1 MSQHHYHHHYAH
13 YYDTNASGAET
24 SGHSSRNGR
33 SARGLELLAVAA
45 EIHAAHRVSAQGGKS
60 QGYSTNTTAYAGQ
73 PMGTAGG
80 YVYALVHAPSA
91 VIAGA
96 HDAYNTAY
104 SSSVGTSD
112 PSSQYTALY
121 QQHYPG
127 VSAQYP
133 SNYASSV
140 PAPAVAQQNS
150 VGNTL
155 GAYPAMS
162 YTTAAVSGSQQ
173 QTQRQA
179 QIQTPTHVGPADAPE
194 WWNQDLTNVRLPDD
208 PVCARQ
214 GSQEL
219 SDEETEQ
226 QRHGHESHSEEKRG
240 HRPREG
246 RQRLRR

>member
-13 YYDTNASGAET
+13 YYDTNASDAET

-45 EIHAAHRVSAQGGKS
+45 EIHAAHWVSAQGGTS
-60 QGYSTNTTAYAGQ
+60 QGYSTNTPAYAGQ

-80 YVYALVHAPSA
+80 YVHAPVYAPSA
-91 VIAGA
+91 VSVGSQ
-96 HDAYNTAY
+96 DAYNTAY
-104 SSSVGTSD
+104 SSSIDMSY
-112 PSSQYTALY
+112 PSSQHSALY

-162 YTTAAVSGSQQ
+162 YATAAVSGSQQ

-179 QIQTPTHVGPADAPE
+179 QIQTPSHVGPADASE
-194 WWNQDLTNVRLPDD
+194 WWNQDLTKGRLPDD
-208 PVCARQ
+208 PLCARQ

-219 SDEETEQ
+219 SDEETRQ
-226 QRHGHESHSEEKRG
+226 HRHGHESHSGEKRG
-240 HRPREG
+240 HRWREA
-246 RQRLRR
+246 RQRRRR